1 MLKMTNGNSEPFQ
14 GCLHRPISL
23 RDLACPAEVGMLS
36 TLLLP
41 GAGRGSCPC
50 TMGPW
55 LQAAR
60 GRLSWGAALPRQAFP
75 GTFGFEHFQD
85 VFVFFS

>member
-23 RDLACPAEVGMLS
+23 RDLACPAEEGMLS

-41 GAGRGSCPC
+41 GAG
-50 TMGPW
+50 
-55 LQAAR
+55 
-60 GRLSWGAALPRQAFP
+60 
-75 GTFGFEHFQD
+75 
-85 VFVFFS
+85 